1 MLLTRMTTLAFF
13 LLELSLFVLFDIDF
27 VSSL

>member
-1 MLLTRMTTLAFF
+1 MLLTRMTTPAFF